1 LAEVVAA
8 QEGGQV
14 QYSTW
19 RKTPTQVTTAG
30 VWFDLSMSPGNPVP
44 NYYAAAPNVAIRLAQ
59 STDGGIYHGG
69 APAGMKK
76 YIKGITAMS
85 ASAAPLA
92 MILCDY
98 LLFYPFVDM
107 SITDPQLLDNT
118 TALSRYTDGRGVE
131 IMPVIVASPS
141 GSGSPQFQVEYTN
154 QSGVTGRVTQ
164 TVATG
169 TQVVNGTIATTAQ
182 AIARTAGPF
191 LPLQGTDTGVRKID
205 SVTFLTPDVGLI
217 AFVLVAPLVNH
228 QIRETTAPAERSMP
242 VDFTPMPEV
251 QADAYLNFIC
261 LPNGSLSGA
270 PIHGDLTT
278 IWN

>member
-1 LAEVVAA
+1 MAELVAA

-44 NYYAAAPNVAIRLAQ
+44 NYYAAAPNVAVRLAQ
-59 STDGGIYHGG
+59 STDGGVFHGA
-69 APAGMKK
+69 APPGQKK
-76 YIKGITAMS
+76 YIKGLTAMS

-98 LLFYPFVDM
+98 LMFYPFVDM
-107 SITDPQLLDNT
+107 SITDPQPMDNT
-118 TALSRYTDGRGVE
+118 LGLTRYTDGRGVE
-131 IMPVIVASPS
+131 IMPVIVAGPS
-141 GSGSPQFQVEYTN
+141 GVGSPQFIVEYTN
-154 QSGVTGRVTQ
+154 QAGVSGRVTQ

-169 TQVVNGTIATTAQ
+169 TQTVNGTIATTAQ

-191 LPLQGTDTGVRKID
+191 LPLQGSDTGVRKID
-205 SVTFLTPDVGLI
+205 AVTFLTPDVGLI
-217 AFVLVAPLVNH
+217 AFVLAVPLLNH
-228 QIRETTAPAERSMP
+228 QIRETTAPAERAMP

-251 QADAYLNFIC
+251 QPDAYLNFIC

-270 PIHGDLTT
+270 PIHGDATF
-278 IWN
+278 IWS